1 MKRGTAGGRSE
12 TIIRA
17 HGRVLDR
24 IIPNYLAKITT
35 GELFR
40 IIWQKL
46 PQLNNARPTLL
57 RDNGCLSKPEQLT
70 TFLGR

>member
-35 GELFR
+35 ER
-40 IIWQKL
+40 IIPNYLAKITATKQCSTNPL
-46 PQLNNARPTLL
+46 A
-57 RDNGCLSKPEQLT
+57 
-70 TFLGR
+70 

>member
-46 PQLNNARPTLL
+46 LQLNNARPTLL
-57 RDNGCLSKPEQLT
+57 RDRDVYQSQSN
-70 TFLGR
+70 